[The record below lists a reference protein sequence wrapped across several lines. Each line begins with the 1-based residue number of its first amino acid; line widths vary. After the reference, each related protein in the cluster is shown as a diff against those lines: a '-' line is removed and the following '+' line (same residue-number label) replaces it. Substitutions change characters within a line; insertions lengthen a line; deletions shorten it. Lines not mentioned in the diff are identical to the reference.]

1 MVYCLKKKKL
11 MCDILNSCCGNFLLQ
26 ILTGWDL
33 IVVVTIIYEYIL
45 LKDAVYR
52 LSRDQAE

>member
-1 MVYCLKKKKL
+1 MVYCLKKKKKL
-11 MCDILNSCCGNFLLQ
+11 MYGNFLLQ